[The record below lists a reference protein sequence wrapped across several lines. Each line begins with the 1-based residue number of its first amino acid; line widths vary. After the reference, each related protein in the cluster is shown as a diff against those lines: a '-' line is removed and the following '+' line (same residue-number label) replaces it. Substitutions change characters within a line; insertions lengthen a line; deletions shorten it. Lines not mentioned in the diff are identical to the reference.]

1 MVRKLFTILTCI
13 LLCHAMS
20 AQDTADT
27 TLMRYLRNEGLI
39 SYPARGIRI
48 YTNAHDKLV
57 DLFQDID
64 NAKRKV
70 WIEYLIIAN
79 DSIGKLT
86 MQHLEEAAK

>member
-1 MVRKLFTILTCI
+1 
-13 LLCHAMS
+13 MS

-39 SYPARGIRI
+39 SYPARDIRI

-79 DSIGKLT
+79 DSIGKLC
-86 MQHLEEAAK
+86 MQHLEQAAKRGCEVRMMTD